1 MSGNKLAAKW
11 RQLRSILPEWN
22 RPPAGKQLDLKEWIM
37 FILGSIGCY
46 GATTLTPFV
55 TLTQGIYVAA
65 ACSINVDHVALIG
78 VISSIIAIVTTPL
91 ISWLLD
97 NTNTRWGKFRP
108 YLLFFP
114 IPLVACFF
122 AFGQIVRIQNY
133 TMLVVLYAVVYN
145 IFNFFV
151 RIYTAAY
158 NGIPQVISPSMQE
171 RTQLM
176 SIGLM
181 FSSLGPTIVGFLYP
195 MLANILY
202 ETGEGGNGVNQIGT
216 YVWLLP
222 VFAAAFLLV
231 GVALALGVKERMVVP
246 KNFKQRQS
254 FLEGCRKSISN
265 KYFLILN
272 SSAVLGSLKF
282 TIVPLQF
289 WYIIYSIAPQ
299 LTAAGYASA
308 ASVAQ
313 SLIVTVIGGANVPG
327 MLFSPLLIKKIGTKN
342 LMLLSYLVMA
352 IAMVPMLL
360 FANAWVHIACIFLI
374 NVGNGFLIVLN
385 PACQAQINDY
395 QQFKT
400 GDRIEGFLSQLGTGL
415 LTAVGMGTA
424 FIAPA
429 IYKSFGYIDSTSVL
443 YQHETLFGIARA
455 IAGLSLGSLVLGA
468 IPFFFWDLTERK
480 HNKMME
486 ILAVRARLA
495 DGEIDEEEAA
505 VQERE
510 MKGDEML

>member
-1 MSGNKLAAKW
+1 MSGNKLVAKW
-11 RQLRSILPEWN
+11 RQLRSVLPQWN

-46 GATTLTPFV
+46 GATTMTPFV

-122 AFGQIVRIQNY
+122 AFGQIVQIQNY
-133 TMLVVLYAVVYN
+133 TTLVVLYAVVYN

-222 VFAAAFLLV
+222 VFAAAFMLV

-254 FLEGCRKSISN
+254 FLEGCRKSIRN

-282 TIVPLQF
+282 TIVPF
-289 WYIIYSIAPQ
+289 SSGIS
-299 LTAAGYASA
+299 S
-308 ASVAQ
+308 
-313 SLIVTVIGGANVPG
+313 TVSRPN
-327 MLFSPLLIKKIGTKN
+327 
-342 LMLLSYLVMA
+342 
-352 IAMVPMLL
+352 
-360 FANAWVHIACIFLI
+360 
-374 NVGNGFLIVLN
+374 
-385 PACQAQINDY
+385 
-395 QQFKT
+395 
-400 GDRIEGFLSQLGTGL
+400 
-415 LTAVGMGTA
+415 
-424 FIAPA
+424 
-429 IYKSFGYIDSTSVL
+429 
-443 YQHETLFGIARA
+443 
-455 IAGLSLGSLVLGA
+455 
-468 IPFFFWDLTERK
+468 
-480 HNKMME
+480 
-486 ILAVRARLA
+486 
-495 DGEIDEEEAA
+495 
-505 VQERE
+505 
-510 MKGDEML
+510 